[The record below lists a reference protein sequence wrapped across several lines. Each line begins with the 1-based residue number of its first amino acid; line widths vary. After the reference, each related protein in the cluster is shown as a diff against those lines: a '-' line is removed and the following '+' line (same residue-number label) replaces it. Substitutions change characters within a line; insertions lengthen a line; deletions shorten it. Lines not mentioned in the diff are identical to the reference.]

1 MWDVLFIAISIIAL
15 LVVMYVSILFIE
27 TNEKRFWLK
36 LVWLVVI
43 VSSFN
48 VSHHMLKIV
57 DTIDE
62 NSTMMIMLFVVIIIM
77 LSNYNKKDD

>member
-1 MWDVLFIAISIIAL
+1 MWNVLFIAISIIAI
-15 LVVMYVSILFIE
+15 LVIMYVSILFIE

-36 LVWLVVI
+36 LVWLFI
-43 VSSFN
+43 IATSFN

-57 DTIDE
+57 DTVNE
-62 NSTMMIMLFVVIIIM
+62 NSTMMLMLFIVIIII